1 MAERTKPRTSR
12 PAAQELPSSNK
23 ERASETTRAAT
34 DPDPGRESCHL
45 PPQMRGPVSVQ
56 ERVSVQRTE
65 LVCVDQ
71 VKVVFTLSGWAC
83 ITSAEDCV
91 PIGPGTIVTI
101 PAGLPSR
108 GHPEGHTRTITI
120 YFHADYLAAQLRWL
134 PGVHPLVHALQQAM
148 RRDRRLGRLQLPAQ
162 SMDCLGPLLVQMAKL
177 PEHIHAE
184 FTLLSI
190 VAEVFALVGT
200 LTGSPERSA
209 GDALA
214 RLQKPRHE
222 VVAAISL
229 MRQNLERA
237 WRIED
242 LAAEVALSASQLR
255 RSFREQVGLA
265 PSTYL
270 RQLRAERMAELLVTT
285 SVSVSE
291 AALEAGWPDPS
302 VASRAFTHR
311 YGVNPS
317 RFLPTVRNR
326 SAREDP

>member
-23 ERASETTRAAT
+23 ERANETTRAAT

-71 VKVVFTLSGWAC
+71 VKIVFTLSGWAC
-83 ITSAEDCV
+83 ITCAEDCV
-91 PIGPGTIVTI
+91 SIGPGTIVTI

-120 YFHADYLAAQLRWL
+120 YVHPDYLAAQLRWL
-134 PGVHPLVHALQQAM
+134 PGLHPLVHALQQALHGE
-148 RRDRRLGRLQLPAQ
+148 RRLRWLQLPTQ
-162 SMDCLGPLLVQMAKL
+162 SMKYLSPLLVQMAEL

-190 VAEVFALVGT
+190 VAEVFAIVGN

-209 GDALA
+209 GGSLP
-214 RLQKPRHE
+214 RLQRPRHE

-229 MRQNLERA
+229 MRQHLERA

-255 RSFREQVGLA
+255 RSFHEQVGVT

-270 RQLRAERMAELLVTT
+270 RQLRTERMAELLITT
-285 SVSVSE
+285 SANVSE
-291 AALEAGWPDPS
+291 AALEAGWPNPS

-311 YGVNPS
+311 YGMNPS
-317 RFLPTVRNR
+317 RFIPTVRNR
-326 SAREDP
+326 SAREYS